1 MTATSVPRNRL
12 LAQSDREF
20 DLWQACHEFAEKS
33 SKIVPLGAPLQ
44 SCTVRRDPL
53 QNVPKTSV
61 TLLVQSAR
69 PSESRKPDDLL
80 YFDDVIVDPFK
91 YLSESEFSTG
101 DRTHHEFESRDRVD
115 GQVESINKKKRVC
128 GRKGC
133 ALVSVDKRV
142 VVRQRFHESRRF
154 LRHAVVIASL
164 RAEYCGFQQTS
175 LSNTIDPTVL
185 IDLLFVDCENF
196 GDGEVYTL

>member
-1 MTATSVPRNRL
+1 MKINSHPSFGEPSFIGGGSPIGVVDVGGVHRVLWRAL
-12 LAQSDREF
+12 LP
-20 DLWQACHEFAEKS
+20 
-33 SKIVPLGAPLQ
+33 V
-44 SCTVRRDPL
+44 
-53 QNVPKTSV
+53 
-61 TLLVQSAR
+61 
-69 PSESRKPDDLL
+69 SEPRKPDDLL

-175 LSNTIDPTVL
+175 VSNTIDPTVL